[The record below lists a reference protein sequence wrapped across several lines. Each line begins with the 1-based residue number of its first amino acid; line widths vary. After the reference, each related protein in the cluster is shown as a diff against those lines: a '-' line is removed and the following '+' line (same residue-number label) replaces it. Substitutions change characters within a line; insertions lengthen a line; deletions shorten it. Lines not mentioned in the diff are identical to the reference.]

1 MPNAALGGFWQDIRG
16 RRHGRG
22 TPRPGAVRS
31 APVHCRRR
39 AIRPERV
46 GPASENEKVADLFQ
60 LFLFLHVLGAIV
72 VFGPV
77 FLFPV
82 IARQGQM
89 SPQNGPFAIALSE
102 FIERRIVIPGAVVQ
116 GITGVALI
124 LISGRDLTSPA
135 NRWLIGGI
143 ILYAIAIT
151 FAATVQARNA
161 ERMVHLT
168 SGGPPPGPPP
178 AGAPSGPPPEIAALG
193 KKLQQGGM
201 LLTVLVTL
209 IVVLMVI
216 KPGF

>member
-1 MPNAALGGFWQDIRG
+1 MLSGAPPVPNG
-16 RRHGRG
+16 
-22 TPRPGAVRS
+22 S
-31 APVHCRRR
+31 
-39 AIRPERV
+39 
-46 GPASENEKVADLFQ
+46 GPWCENEKVADLFQ

-89 SPQNGPFAIALSE
+89 SPQNGPFAIALGE
-102 FIERRIVIPGAVVQ
+102 FIERRIVIPGAIVQ

-124 LISGRDLTSPA
+124 LIAGRDLTIPA
-135 NRWLIGGI
+135 NRWLIGAV
-143 ILYAIAIT
+143 ILYAIAVT
-151 FAATVQARNA
+151 FAITVQARNA
-161 ERMVHLT
+161 EKMVLLT

-178 AGAPSGPPPEIAALG
+178 AGAPSGPPTEIAALG

-209 IVVLMVI
+209 IVLLMVT